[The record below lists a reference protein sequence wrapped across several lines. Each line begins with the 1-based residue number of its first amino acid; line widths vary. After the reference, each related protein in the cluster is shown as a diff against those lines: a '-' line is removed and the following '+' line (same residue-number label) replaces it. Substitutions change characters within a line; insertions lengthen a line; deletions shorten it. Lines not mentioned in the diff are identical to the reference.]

1 LALAAHDVS
10 KRRLEMSRNR
20 YLIGKILITDLN
32 LALREEAEARRS
44 YVSALRNF
52 WLAYYDLRR
61 LTLYDFETDSP
72 LIETPE
78 EK

>member
-1 LALAAHDVS
+1 
-10 KRRLEMSRNR
+10 MSRNR

-72 LIETPE
+72 LIETPDKE
-78 EK
+78 